1 LGTRSRAS
9 GGRYLVI
16 AACGQRAYGGA
27 VVNNPGVVGGGPPE
41 TLALALAEAYRQDD
55 RNAISFLTIQIDSK
69 FRELLESGALE
80 KVVGL
85 VQVVAP
91 AGWIE
96 RLPRALDT

>member
-1 LGTRSRAS
+1 LE
-9 GGRYLVI
+9 
-16 AACGQRAYGGA
+16 
-27 VVNNPGVVGGGPPE
+27 GGPPE

-55 RNAISFLTIQIDSK
+55 RNAISFLAIQIDSK

-96 RLPRALDT
+96 RLSIPRREERDGAQ